1 MKHKTLI
8 ADLSLIAIAF
18 VWGITFSVIKDQLQ
32 YVDANTLVFY
42 RFLIASAGMAIFI
55 AVTKKNWRQNMK
67 PGLVLGFWL
76 WLVYVPQ
83 TVGLNYTSA
92 SNSAFITALY
102 VAFVPLF
109 SVIFFKHVPS
119 SQRLFAALL
128 ALIGLW
134 HLTGG
139 FSHLN
144 YGDALTLLCAV
155 ACSFFILLADRY
167 VKRGL
172 DPYVL
177 CFQQFLVVTILS
189 FLTIVIFDLP
199 FGVAKAGTWGA
210 IIFLAIF
217 ATLIA
222 FMVQLSAQRFTS
234 AMKVTLIFVLEPVF
248 AAAYAWTLGGEVFE
262 MRRALGGAL
271 VVIAMLIAEL
281 PRRKELAPRA

>member
-1 MKHKTLI
+1 MKHKSLI
-8 ADLSLIAIAF
+8 ADLALIAVTF
-18 VWGITFSVIKDQLQ
+18 VWGITFSIIKDQLH
-32 YVDANTLVFY
+32 YVDANALVFY
-42 RFLIASAGMAIFI
+42 RFLMASAGMAIFLI
-55 AVTKKNWRQNMK
+55 VKKKNWRQDIK

-119 SQRLFAALL
+119 VQRLFAALL

-134 HLTGG
+134 YLTGG

-144 YGDALTLLCAV
+144 YGDLLTLLCAV

-167 VKRGL
+167 VKKGL

-177 CFQQFLVVTILS
+177 CFQQFLVVTVLS
-189 FLTIVIFDLP
+189 FLTILILDLP
-199 FGVAKAGTWGA
+199 FGVATAGAWGA
-210 IIFLAIF
+210 IVFLAIF

-248 AAAYAWTLGGEVFE
+248 AAMYAWTLGGEVFE

-281 PRRKELAPRA
+281 PLTKVIKTAV